1 MQCNINTLKGKIMFI
16 SLMHKFLEKISAY
29 DYHHKIDKYI
39 KLHNPGSTADVDLL
53 VNEFI
58 KKDGNT
64 KWFY

>member
-1 MQCNINTLKGKIMFI
+1 MFI